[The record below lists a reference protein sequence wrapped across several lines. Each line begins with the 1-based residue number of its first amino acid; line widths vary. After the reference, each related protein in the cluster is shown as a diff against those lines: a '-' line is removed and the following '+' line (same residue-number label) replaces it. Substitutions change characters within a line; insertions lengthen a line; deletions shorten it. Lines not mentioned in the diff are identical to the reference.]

1 MPKSIRL
8 RIVAFSLA
16 AIALSLYTST
26 ASAQNSTSGS
36 GSFTNVGY
44 SWQVDQ
50 GTVTTTFKGG
60 ATFTLT
66 SGQVSGQQIA
76 ISTHNAATIHEVHG
90 NVTVVVPGSGT
101 NGSIIF
107 ELIAANGNSV
117 ASVKLDVIGPGSI
130 TVPISGT
137 FSTPLTVPAGAG
149 AFSWRWYV
157 DNPGNQSVN
166 MALVM
171 N

>member
-1 MPKSIRL
+1 MSKLIKLRL
-8 RIVAFSLA
+8 AGFCFAVLA
-16 AIALSLYTST
+16 MFLYSAT
-26 ASAQNSTSGS
+26 ANAQNSTSGS

-50 GTVTTTFKGG
+50 GATTTTFKGG

-66 SGQVSGQQIA
+66 SGQTSGEQIP
-76 ISTHNAATIHEVHG
+76 INIHNSTTIHEVHG
-90 NVTVVVPGSGT
+90 NVTLTVPGSGT

-107 ELIAANGNSV
+107 ELIADNGNSV
-117 ASVKLDVIGPGSI
+117 ASVKMDLIGPGSV

-137 FSTPLTVPAGAG
+137 FTTPLSATQ
-149 AFSWRWYV
+149 FSWRWYV
-157 DNPGNQSVN
+157 DNPGNQAVN
-166 MALVM
+166 MDLVM